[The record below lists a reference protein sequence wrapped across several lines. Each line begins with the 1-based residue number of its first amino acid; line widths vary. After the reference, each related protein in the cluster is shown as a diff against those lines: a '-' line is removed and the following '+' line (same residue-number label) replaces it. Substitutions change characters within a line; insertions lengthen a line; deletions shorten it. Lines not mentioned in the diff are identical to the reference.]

1 MKNIFFL
8 AFIIFFGMGICC
20 MQTQPMN
27 SYHNKEDQFIQ
38 EDLLKNI
45 SLAQMYYTNEFLK
58 SYKKKGIPSEIDFSS
73 KHLSFPGF
81 GFQPFAPN
89 CRLQDVGL
97 EYPDDS
103 WQLKEISFPKNK
115 NNNTLNRWVSGH
127 GSYIHGKFLIG
138 VNENKEIKFISGS
151 PILEDDITTDF
162 SLNEDNPN
170 SYIPFL
176 KFRWFKY
183 SLEDIKFS
191 RREGA
196 LFVYQVTRK
205 VKGGESIVEY
215 FMDPKR
221 PGKFVKNPNILT
233 RLQYKSEKKEYEKI
247 DFKNFETKRQ
257 LMLDALM
264 KNLYLYKVNK
274 IFANKSFEEI
284 EKMFVDGRL
293 SLDIVPAYNEYLGQI
308 RQMKQIVCRDDK
320 QLRKPYFDKIGP
332 VGFPIF
338 EDDNRMVVFNGKIQ
352 RRQQHIEFYAFYRDT
367 SEILYKNDY
376 TTSKLDTQQ
385 FRYTSDIVN
394 RRIDQDGNFLP
405 PQPIFDP
412 FEEWENGC
420 RNSPP
425 DFNRQA
431 NDLYKH
437 YLLAYNTKTNN
448 VYFVSGEDILLSSII
463 PFYTNGKVDNYTK
476 KIIVDKKFSALNLE
490 KKLAYIEDR
499 AYAWQVE
506 NITPQHITYH
516 DENKLIIETKGYYPI
531 DQVDLKI
538 ELKYSNPEIVD
549 ITLK

>member
-1 MKNIFFL
+1 MKNIFSL
-8 AFIIFFGMGICC
+8 AVIILGICC

-27 SYHNKEDQFIQ
+27 SYHNKEDQSIQ
-38 EDLLKNI
+38 EDLIKNI
-45 SLAQMYYTNEFLK
+45 TLAQMYYIGEYLK
-58 SYKKKGIPSEIDFSS
+58 GNKKKGRPSEIDFSS
-73 KHLSFPGF
+73 KHLSLPGF
-81 GFQPFAPN
+81 GFQAFAPN
-89 CRLQDVGL
+89 CKLQDVAL
-97 EYPDDS
+97 EYPDNS

-115 NNNTLNRWVSGH
+115 NNNTVNRWGEGN
-127 GSYIHGKFLIG
+127 GSFIHHRFLIG
-138 VNENKEIKFISGS
+138 VNENKEIKFISGT
-151 PILEDDITTDF
+151 PMLEDDITTDF

-176 KFRWFKY
+176 KFRWFRY
-183 SLEDIKFS
+183 NLEDIKFS

-205 VKGGESIVEY
+205 RKEGKSIAEY

-221 PGKFVKNPNILT
+221 PGKFVKNPNRLT
-233 RLQYKSEKKEYEKI
+233 PPIYGKSEKKEYERI

-264 KNLYLYKVNK
+264 KNLYLNKVKK
-274 IFANKSFEEI
+274 IFADKSFEEI
-284 EKMFVDGRL
+284 EKMFVDGRI
-293 SLDIVPAYNEYLGQI
+293 SLDIIPAYNEYLGQI

-320 QLRKPYFDKIGP
+320 QVRKAYFDKIAP

-338 EDDNRMVVFNGKIQ
+338 EDDNTMVVFNGKIQ

-367 SEILYKNDY
+367 SEVLYKNDY
-376 TTSKLDTQQ
+376 TTSELDTQE

-394 RRIDQDGNFLP
+394 RRRDQDGIFLP

-412 FEEWENGC
+412 FEKWKKEC

-448 VYFVSGEDILLSSII
+448 VYFVSGDDIFLSSIT
-463 PFYTNGKVDNYTK
+463 PFYTNGKVDDYTK
-476 KIIVDKKFSALNLE
+476 KIIIDKKFLAWDLE
-490 KKLAYIEDR
+490 NKLAYIEDR

-516 DENKLIIETKGYYPI
+516 DEHKLIIEAKGYYPI

-549 ITLK
+549 ITIK